1 MTCNYTNVNLS
12 YILSAK
18 IIADSEKGLLID
30 DESNFV
36 IGFFEK
42 KNRDLRVFIRFLE
55 YYNNN
60 NNIVKPLSMDVERY
74 FNRKNIIYK
83 DKEVLMLTDRSTC
96 TYVSIGNIFNNQVD
110 LHIPL
115 IAIKNADIPISHKG
129 I

>member
-1 MTCNYTNVNLS
+1 LVFL
-12 YILSAK
+12 K
-18 IIADSEKGLLID
+18 
-30 DESNFV
+30 
-36 IGFFEK
+36 K
-42 KNRDLRVFIRFLE
+42 KNRDLHVFIRFLE

-96 TYVSIGNIFNNQVD
+96 SYVSIGNIVNNRAD

-115 IAIKNADIPISHKG
+115 IAVENADIQVSNEEMES
-129 I
+129 